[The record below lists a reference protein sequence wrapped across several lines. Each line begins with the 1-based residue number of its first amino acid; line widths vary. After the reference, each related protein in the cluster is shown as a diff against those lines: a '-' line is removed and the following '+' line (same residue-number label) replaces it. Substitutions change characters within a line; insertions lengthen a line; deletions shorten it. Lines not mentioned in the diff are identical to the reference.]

1 MLLKIY
7 LVTIVVFWIADLIIT
22 KLIRIQL
29 KKDGLLEKMKEI
41 NKASSLIDRTK
52 DISDCI
58 ILSIIPIFNLLMA
71 GYMFVGIDTI
81 YIKVKEKCLPED
93 TATRLSRNIS
103 EAFEKVMKDA
113 EESTKET
120 HL

>member
-1 MLLKIY
+1 
-7 LVTIVVFWIADLIIT
+7 
-22 KLIRIQL
+22 
-29 KKDGLLEKMKEI
+29 MKEI
-41 NKASSLIDRTK
+41 DTASSLIDRTK
-52 DISDCI
+52 DISGCI

-93 TATRLSRNIS
+93 PATHLSRNIS
-103 EAFEKVMKDA
+103 EAFERVTKAA
-113 EESTKET
+113 EESTKEK

>member
-1 MLLKIY
+1 MLLKVY
-7 LVTIVVFWIADLIIT
+7 LVTIVVFLISVLIST

-41 NKASSLIDRTK
+41 DKTTSLIGRIK
-52 DISDCI
+52 GLSVCI

-71 GYMFVGIDTI
+71 GYMFVGIDTM
-81 YIKVKEKCLPED
+81 YIKVKEKCFPED

-103 EAFEKVMKDA
+103 EAFERVTKAA

>member
-1 MLLKIY
+1 MLLKVY
-7 LVTIVVFWIADLIIT
+7 LVTIVVFWIAVLIST

-41 NKASSLIDRTK
+41 DKASSLIDRTK
-52 DISDCI
+52 VMSGCI

-71 GYMFVGIDTI
+71 AYMFVEIDTV

-93 TATRLSRNIS
+93 PATRLSRSIS
-103 EAFEKVMKDA
+103 EAFERVAKAA
-113 EESTKET
+113 EESTKEK

>member
-1 MLLKIY
+1 MLLKVY
-7 LVTIVVFWIADLIIT
+7 LVTIVVFWIAFLISS
-22 KLIRIQL
+22 KLIKIQL

-41 NKASSLIDRTK
+41 DKASSLIDRTK
-52 DISDCI
+52 VMSNGIILSI

-71 GYMFVGIDTI
+71 GYMFVGIDTL
-81 YIKVKEKCLPED
+81 YIKVFERVM
-93 TATRLSRNIS
+93 TA
-103 EAFEKVMKDA
+103 A